1 MNARTLTK
9 VLALAA
15 VGVTVFA
22 LAPYLIPAR
31 QRRRLLHEDLA
42 SPDDRFVLVDGFR
55 MRYQVKGEGTPLI
68 LIHGFASSIVT
79 WHRNID
85 DLARDHRVYAI
96 DLKGWGLSDKPSD
109 GDYSLLAQAHHL
121 RSFMTALGIERAV
134 LVGHSMGG
142 TVCAHFAIEY
152 PDDVLGIVLIDPAGA
167 RRFPYLWLLSRALD
181 VPVLRR
187 WMRLGMQYA
196 MSNETLISS
205 GMPRAYYNPANLTPE
220 MKASLL
226 APFHTEGFDDAF
238 IKFSRDMRHMKLHGR
253 THRVQC
259 PTLIVWGEHD
269 LVVPPVDGR
278 YFVEQI
284 QNSRLVVLP
293 KAGHLPHDEQA
304 DTVNALIREF
314 TAGLRPSPSADL
326 AEGIAAGRGRAEA

>member
-1 MNARTLTK
+1 M
-9 VLALAA
+9 LALMAA
-15 VGVTVFA
+15 GVTVFA
-22 LAPYLIPAR
+22 LAPYLIPER
-31 QRRRLLHEDLA
+31 QRRRFLHEDLA
-42 SPDDRFVLVDGFR
+42 SPDDRFVSVDGFR

-85 DLARDHRVYAI
+85 DLARAHRVYAI
-96 DLKGWGLSDKPSD
+96 DLKGWGLSDKPGD

-121 RSFMTALGIERAV
+121 RSFMSALGIERAV
-134 LVGHSMGG
+134 LAGHSMGG

-152 PDDVLGIVLIDPAGA
+152 PDAVLGIVLIDPAGA

-196 MSNETLISS
+196 LSNETLLSS
-205 GMPRAYYNPANLTPE
+205 GMPRAYYNPAHLTPE

-238 IKFSRDMRHMKLHGR
+238 IKFSRDLRQLRLRGR

-259 PTLIVWGEHD
+259 PTLILWGEHD
-269 LVVPPVDGR
+269 VVIPPVDAR
-278 YFVEQI
+278 YFVAQI
-284 QNSRLVVLP
+284 PHARLFILP
-293 KAGHLPHDEQA
+293 RAGHLPHDEQA
-304 DTVNALIREF
+304 ETVNRLIREF
-314 TAGLRPSPSADL
+314 TAR
-326 AEGIAAGRGRAEA
+326 AACPAV

>member
-1 MNARTLTK
+1 LNVRTLAK
-9 VLALAA
+9 VLALTAA
-15 VGVTVFA
+15 GVTAFA
-22 LAPYLIPAR
+22 LAPYLIPGR
-31 QRRRLLHEDLA
+31 QRPRLLHQDLA
-42 SPDDRFVLVDGFR
+42 SPDDHFVTVDGFR

-121 RSFMTALGIERAV
+121 RTFMLEMGIERAV

-152 PDDVLGIVLIDPAGA
+152 PAAVLGIVLIDPAGA

-196 MSNETLISS
+196 MSNESLISS
-205 GMPRAYYNPANLTPE
+205 GMPRAYYNPAFLTPE

-238 IKFSRDMRHMKLHGR
+238 IKFSRDMRHIKLHGR

-284 QNSRLVVLP
+284 QNSRLVILP
-293 KAGHLPHDEQA
+293 NAGHLPHDEQA

-314 TAGLRPSPSADL
+314 TAGSTRPASL
-326 AEGIAAGRGRAEA
+326 AGALPAGL